1 MTDDEEYRTIL
12 AHSAFIKMLAANDK
26 LTQKSKIAALKN
38 LIRKSGKEKL
48 RR

>member
-1 MTDDEEYRTIL
+1 MTDDEEYRRIL

-38 LIRKSGKEKL
+38 LVKKAGKEKL